1 MGTVVGGGGVT
12 AGEFSVVCQDVFVA
26 LEGLVKVVFLVAGDL
41 ERGRGADGGK
51 KVVGSSWDAGDGTG
65 Y

>member
-1 MGTVVGGGGVT
+1 MRTVVGGGGVT

-26 LEGLVKVVFLVAGDL
+26 LEGLVKVVFLVAVDL
-41 ERGRGADGGK
+41 ERTGGADGGE
-51 KVVGSSWDAGDGTG
+51 KVVGSSGDAGDRTG